1 MAIEMG
7 DQIMEVY
14 SSRKYEQNTIPLMNE
29 LTKEKLKMLDVKHG
43 RQKMKASHGRLKVF
57 YGWDKINK
65 IQKREAIA
73 IAFENSEGAGWEDSR
88 SGKSL
93 RKTMTI
99 CYERYQ
105 TDEEMKDADFH
116 NRVFTVYNVFLDD
129 KHIGGSLKKAL
140 ADNSEKD
147 KNHVSVSE
155 RKIIAQ
161 KLEAAFIASH
171 PGYKEPT
178 LELELAFEP

>member
-1 MAIEMG
+1 M
-7 DQIMEVY
+7 
-14 SSRKYEQNTIPLMNE
+14 NTI
-29 LTKEKLKMLDVKHG
+29 TLKTLEHLDTTYG
-43 RQKMKASHGRLKVF
+43 QRSHTSKKKRLKVF
-57 YGWDKINK
+57 YGWSKINK

-73 IAFENSEGAGWEDSR
+73 IAFENSEGAGWENSR
-88 SGKSL
+88 SGKSI

-129 KHIGGSLKKAL
+129 KRIGGSLKKAL

-147 KNHVSVSE
+147 KNHVGENE
-155 RKIIAQ
+155 RKRISRS
-161 KLEAAFIASH
+161 LEAAFIAAH
-171 PGYKEPT
+171 PGYQEPT
-178 LELELAFEP
+178 RELELPFTSCE

>member
-1 MAIEMG
+1 MG
-7 DQIMEVY
+7 NVSLIFSM
-14 SSRKYEQNTIPLMNE
+14 SNMNTITENTLKRLE
-29 LTKEKLKMLDVKHG
+29 ATRGKKVQESEKP
-43 RQKMKASHGRLKVF
+43 RLKVF
-57 YGWDKINK
+57 YGWSKINK

-73 IAFENSEGAGWEDSR
+73 IAFENEELAGYENRR

-105 TDEEMKDADFH
+105 TEEEMRDAPFY

-140 ADNSEKD
+140 EDNSEKD
-147 KNHVSVSE
+147 KNHVSLSE
-155 RKIIAQ
+155 RKKISQA
-161 KLEAAFIASH
+161 LECSFVASH
-171 PGYKEPT
+171 PDYREPVRQ
-178 LELELAFEP
+178 LEIPFV

>member
-1 MAIEMG
+1 MG
-7 DQIMEVY
+7 NVSLIFSM
-14 SSRKYEQNTIPLMNE
+14 SNMNTITEN
-29 LTKEKLKMLDVKHG
+29 TLKRLEITHG
-43 RQKMKASHGRLKVF
+43 KKVQESKKPRLKVF
-57 YGWDKINK
+57 YGWSKINK

-73 IAFENSEGAGWEDSR
+73 IAFENEELAGYENRR

-105 TDEEMKDADFH
+105 TEEEMRDAPFY

-129 KHIGGSLKKAL
+129 KRIGGSLKKAL

-147 KNHVSVSE
+147 KNHVSENE
-155 RKIIAQ
+155 RKRISQ
-161 KLEAAFIASH
+161 SLETAFIAAH
-171 PGYKEPT
+171 PGYQEPT
-178 LELELAFEP
+178 RELELPFTPDT

>member
-1 MAIEMG
+1 M
-7 DQIMEVY
+7 
-14 SSRKYEQNTIPLMNE
+14 NTITLKTLE
-29 LTKEKLKMLDVKHG
+29 RLDATYGQRSHTSTKK
-43 RQKMKASHGRLKVF
+43 RLKVF
-57 YGWDKINK
+57 YGWSKINK

-73 IAFENSEGAGWEDSR
+73 IAFENSEGAGWENSR
-88 SGKSL
+88 SGKSI

-105 TDEEMKDADFH
+105 TDDEIKDADFY

-147 KNHVSVSE
+147 KNHVSEKE
-155 RKIIAQ
+155 RKRISQ
-161 KLEAAFIASH
+161 SLEIAFIAAH
-171 PGYKEPT
+171 PGYQKPT
-178 LELELAFEP
+178 RELELPFTPDK

>member
-1 MAIEMG
+1 M
-7 DQIMEVY
+7 
-14 SSRKYEQNTIPLMNE
+14 NTVTMR
-29 LTKEKLKMLDVKHG
+29 TLKRLEAANSQKHQTSVK
-43 RQKMKASHGRLKVF
+43 RRLKVF
-57 YGWDKINK
+57 YGWSKINK

-73 IAFENSEGAGWEDSR
+73 VAFENSEGAGWENSR
-88 SGKSL
+88 SGKSI

-129 KHIGGSLKKAL
+129 KRIGGSLKKAL

-147 KNHVSVSE
+147 KNHVGENE
-155 RKIIAQ
+155 RKRISRS
-161 KLEAAFIASH
+161 LEAAFIAAH
-171 PGYKEPT
+171 PGYQEPT
-178 LELELAFEP
+178 GELELPFTSCE

>member
-1 MAIEMG
+1 M
-7 DQIMEVY
+7 
-14 SSRKYEQNTIPLMNE
+14 NTITLKTLERLDATYGQRSHTP
-29 LTKEKLKMLDVKHG
+29 TKK
-43 RQKMKASHGRLKVF
+43 RLKVF
-57 YGWDKINK
+57 YGWSKINK

-73 IAFENSEGAGWEDSR
+73 IAFENSEGAGWENSR
-88 SGKSL
+88 SGKSI

-105 TDEEMKDADFH
+105 TDDEIKDADFH

-171 PGYKEPT
+171 PDYMEPT
-178 LELELAFEP
+178 QELELNFASE

>member
-1 MAIEMG
+1 M
-7 DQIMEVY
+7 
-14 SSRKYEQNTIPLMNE
+14 NTITLKTLE
-29 LTKEKLKMLDVKHG
+29 RLDATYGQRSHTSTKK
-43 RQKMKASHGRLKVF
+43 RLKVF
-57 YGWDKINK
+57 YGWSKINK

-73 IAFENSEGAGWEDSR
+73 IAFENSEGAGWENSR
-88 SGKSL
+88 SGKSI
-93 RKTMTI
+93 RKTMAI

-105 TDEEMKDADFH
+105 TDDEIKDADFH

-171 PGYKEPT
+171 PGYMEPT
-178 LELELAFEP
+178 QELELNFASE

>member
-1 MAIEMG
+1 
-7 DQIMEVY
+7 
-14 SSRKYEQNTIPLMNE
+14 MNE
-29 LTKEKLKMLDVKHG
+29 ITYNKLKRLEAIHQSRHQIK
-43 RQKMKASHGRLKVF
+43 KRLKVY
-57 YGWDKINK
+57 YGWSKINK

-73 IAFENSEGAGWEDSR
+73 IAFENSEGAGWENSR

-105 TDEEMKDADFH
+105 TEEEMKDAEFH

-129 KHIGGSLKKAL
+129 KRIGGSLKKAL

-147 KNHVSVSE
+147 KNHVTERE
-155 RKIIAQ
+155 RKEISQ
-161 KLEAAFIASH
+161 TLEVAFMATH
-171 PGYKEPT
+171 PGYHEPT
-178 LELELAFEP
+178 NELEILFEI